1 MLPQV
6 GTAPG
11 TSCDPLTGIRV
22 DHKTSQVQSP
32 LEVTILLNL
41 FGSSIQKPLLPT
53 LLTVYN

>member
-6 GTAPG
+6 GTEPG
-11 TSCDPLTGIRV
+11 TSCDPLTAIRV

-32 LEVTILLNL
+32 LKVTILQNL
-41 FGSSIQKPLLPT
+41 FCSFLHKSLLLT